1 MSYKQLKILIADDE
15 PLMRGLLT
23 SYLFKEC
30 HHQMFRAKDG
40 REAIGLYH
48 NHHEEIDIVFL
59 DLDMPKMNGFEVLEY
74 IRNINPKAYVVI
86 ISGIGT
92 LEVVK
97 KAISAGVNGF
107 IAKPYTNCKI
117 EESLD
122 NYHKH
127 ISKTQKQCVAL

>member
-1 MSYKQLKILIADDE
+1 MSFKQLKILVADDE

-30 HHQMFRAKDG
+30 HHQMYRAKDG
-40 REAIGLYH
+40 KEALMLYQKH
-48 NHHEEIDIVFL
+48 CDEIDLILL
-59 DLDMPKMNGFEVLEY
+59 DLDMPKMDGFEVLAHV
-74 IRNINPKAYVVI
+74 RKINPKAYVVI

-97 KAISAGVNGF
+97 KAIAAGVNGF

-117 EESLD
+117 AEVLS
-122 NYHKH
+122 NYQKH
-127 ISKTQKQCVAL
+127 CEKGAKARVAA